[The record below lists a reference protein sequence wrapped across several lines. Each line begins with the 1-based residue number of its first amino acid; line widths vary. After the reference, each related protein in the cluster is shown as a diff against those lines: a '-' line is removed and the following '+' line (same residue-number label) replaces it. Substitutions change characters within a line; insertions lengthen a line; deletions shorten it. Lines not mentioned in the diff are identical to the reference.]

1 MFPPNLNCME
11 LLRAVC
17 VVGGVKHEMETRRV
31 WDPFPALPPTGC
43 LWAIIQLSV
52 PCFPTYK
59 IGVTIF
65 TSFRKHVMIF
75 S

>member
-1 MFPPNLNCME
+1 MQ
-11 LLRAVC
+11 AVC
-17 VVGGVKHEMETRRV
+17 AAGDVERGRETGRV

-43 LWAIIQLSV
+43 LQAILQLSSS
-52 PCFPTYK
+52 CFLTYK

-65 TSFRKHVMIF
+65 TSFRKHVMIL